1 MTALALRTEGL
12 RKRYRGIDALAGLD
26 LAVPTGS
33 ICGLVGPNGAGK
45 TTAFAV
51 VAGLLRADAG
61 RVDVLGAGPFD
72 PHVHAGRLGLLPQDC
87 ELSRH
92 TTARDLLTYYAR
104 LQGMDRTTARRCAD
118 GLLEQVELAE
128 RRDARVQQ
136 LSHGMRRRLQVAQAF
151 IGDPELILLDEPMS
165 GLDPELAIRMRRFFT
180 EQRGART
187 LVISSHNLLEL
198 EAICDHV
205 IFVAAGRCVRAGP
218 LAEITGRG
226 LLMRY
231 ELETALDLTRLR
243 ELPDGFRLK
252 CDDRILLAE
261 APPGCSAADTNAVLI
276 PLLARA
282 GARIIEIRAGQSLE
296 ATYMATRAR

>member
-1 MTALALRTEGL
+1 
-12 RKRYRGIDALAGLD
+12 
-26 LAVPTGS
+26 
-33 ICGLVGPNGAGK
+33 
-45 TTAFAV
+45 
-51 VAGLLRADAG
+51 
-61 RVDVLGAGPFD
+61 
-72 PHVHAGRLGLLPQDC
+72 
-87 ELSRH
+87 
-92 TTARDLLTYYAR
+92 
-104 LQGMDRTTARRCAD
+104 
-118 GLLEQVELAE
+118 
-128 RRDARVQQ
+128 
-136 LSHGMRRRLQVAQAF
+136 
-151 IGDPELILLDEPMS
+151 
-165 GLDPELAIRMRRFFT
+165 MRRFFT

-261 APPGCSAADTNAVLI
+261 APPGYSAADTNAVLI